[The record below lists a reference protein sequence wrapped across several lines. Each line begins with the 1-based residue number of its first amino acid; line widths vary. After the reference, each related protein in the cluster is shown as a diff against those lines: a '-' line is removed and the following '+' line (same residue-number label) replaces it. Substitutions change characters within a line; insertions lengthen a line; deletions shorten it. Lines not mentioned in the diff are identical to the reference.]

1 MYGEWYLMKEENEW
15 MVKELDELME
25 QFDFDE
31 KALIKAAKKII
42 LEQDKRIW
50 QMEGEL
56 DGTLW
61 SPKNW
66 YD

>member
-1 MYGEWYLMKEENEW
+1 MEEKNQW
-15 MVKELDELME
+15 IVGELDELSE
-25 QFDFDE
+25 QLGFDD
-31 KALIKAAKKII
+31 KALIKAARIII
-42 LEQDKRIW
+42 LEQNKRIW

>member
-1 MYGEWYLMKEENEW
+1 MEEKNQW
-15 MVKELDELME
+15 MIKELENLAS
-25 QFDFDE
+25 QLGFDE
-31 KALIKAAKKII
+31 KALIKAAKKILI
-42 LEQDKRIW
+42 EQDKRIW

>member
-1 MYGEWYLMKEENEW
+1 MLEERNEW
-15 MVKELDELME
+15 MVKELE
-25 QFDFDE
+25 QLFEQVGFDE
-31 KALIKAAKKII
+31 KALIKAAQTVI

-50 QMEGEL
+50 QMEGQL

>member
-1 MYGEWYLMKEENEW
+1 LEEKNEW
-15 MVKELDELME
+15 ILQQLE
-25 QFDFDE
+25 QLYHNADFYD
-31 KALIKAAKKII
+31 KALIKATKDII
-42 LEQDKRIW
+42 IEQDKRMF